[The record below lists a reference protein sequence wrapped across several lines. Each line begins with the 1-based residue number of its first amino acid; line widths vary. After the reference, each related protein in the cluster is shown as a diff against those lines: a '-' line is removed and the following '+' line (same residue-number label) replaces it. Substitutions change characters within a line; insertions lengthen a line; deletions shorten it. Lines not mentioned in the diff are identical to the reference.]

1 MDNQITPENS
11 RSPGGTQRHVGRRAM
26 LLARLLLIA
35 AFFWFFAPAGRG
47 APLISEVGQEIS
59 LGGNLNGEACQ
70 LRRTEAPKDKAG
82 HQDYGLFCKGWTQPS
97 GFLVTFPAGPGFNPS
112 EILSKGSYA
121 EQLALRLAQSR
132 REQPSAD
139 RKDAPFC
146 RANKPASDSPERYRA
161 G

>member
-1 MDNQITPENS
+1 MDNQIAVEKLARSWLCASERWRFS
-11 RSPGGTQRHVGRRAM
+11 R

-146 RANKPASDSPERYRA
+146 RANKPASDIPERYRA